1 MVICAVSEKR
11 QQIGLFHQKFVRRNR
26 MKRFVT
32 VLVCI
37 LTLVCISGAFANPKS
52 DTAKSGGKLRIAV
65 VLKTLSSTYWRTVES
80 GCDEAAAQYGV
91 ELIKL
96 GPPTEDAVE
105 QQINMVQD
113 VIAQGVDALVFSPSQ
128 PPTAVAVL
136 QRAKAAGIPV
146 VLVDTPMPDGFTDY
160 VTFIGTENYAA
171 GVEAAK
177 EIMTQ
182 IPRGSKVVLIEGA
195 PGNPATSERA
205 DGAQKTF
212 TDNGYIVASRQP
224 GYSDR
229 ERAFTVM
236 QNILQSTPDVAAVF
250 ASNDEMAHGAY
261 RAINQAGKKAVVV
274 GVDGNRDAVESV
286 LADGLYGTLAQRSKR
301 MGFLGVEAAIKAIN
315 GESVQKRIDSGT
327 DMITKRNAQQFLN

>member
-1 MVICAVSEKR
+1 MMK
-11 QQIGLFHQKFVRRNR
+11 
-26 MKRFVT
+26 KRFLAVGILA
-32 VLVCI
+32 LVC
-37 LTLVCISGAFANPKS
+37 VVGSFAGPRAEA
-52 DTAKSGGKLRIAV
+52 AKGSGKLKIAV

-80 GCDEAAAQYGV
+80 GCDQAAAELGV

-113 VIAQGVDALVFSPSQ
+113 VIAQGIDALVFSPSQ

-136 QRAKAAGIPV
+136 QQAKAKGIPV
-146 VLVDTPMPDGFTDY
+146 ILVDTPMPDGFSDY

-171 GVEAAK
+171 GVQAAT

-182 IPRGSKVVLIEGA
+182 IPKGAKIVLIEGA
-195 PGNPATSERA
+195 PGNPATTQRA
-205 DGAQKTF
+205 DGAEKTF
-212 TDNGYIVASRQP
+212 KDNGYVIASRQP

-261 RAINQAGKKAVVV
+261 RAINQAGKQAVVV
-274 GVDGNRDAVESV
+274 GVDGNKDAVESV
-286 LADGLYGTLAQRSKR
+286 IAGGLYGTLAQRSKQ
-301 MGFLGVEAAIKAIN
+301 MGYLGVEAAIKAVK
-315 GESVQKRIDSGT
+315 GEAVEKRIDSGT
-327 DMITKRNAQQFLN
+327 DMITKKNAQQFLD

>member
-1 MVICAVSEKR
+1 MK
-11 QQIGLFHQKFVRRNR
+11 
-26 MKRFVT
+26 KRFMVVGIL
-32 VLVCI
+32 VLVC
-37 LTLVCISGAFANPKS
+37 VAGVFASPKAES
-52 DTAKSGGKLRIAV
+52 AAGSGKLKIAV

-80 GCDEAAAQYGV
+80 GCDQAAAELGV

-136 QRAKAAGIPV
+136 QIAKAKGIPV
-146 VLVDTPMPDGFTDY
+146 ILVDTPMPEGFTDY

-171 GVEAAK
+171 GVQAAT

-182 IPRGSKVVLIEGA
+182 IPKGSKIVLIEGA
-195 PGNPATSERA
+195 PGNPATTQRA
-205 DGAQKTF
+205 DGAEKTF
-212 TDNGYIVASRQP
+212 KDNGYVIASRQP

-261 RAINQAGKKAVVV
+261 RAINQAGKSAVVV
-274 GVDGNRDAVESV
+274 GVDGNKDAVESV
-286 LADGLYGTLAQRSKR
+286 IAGGLYGTLAQRSKR
-301 MGFLGVEAAIKAIN
+301 MGYLGVESAIKAVK
-315 GESVQKRIDSGT
+315 GEAVEKRIDSGT
-327 DMITKRNAQQFLN
+327 DMITKKNAQDFLN